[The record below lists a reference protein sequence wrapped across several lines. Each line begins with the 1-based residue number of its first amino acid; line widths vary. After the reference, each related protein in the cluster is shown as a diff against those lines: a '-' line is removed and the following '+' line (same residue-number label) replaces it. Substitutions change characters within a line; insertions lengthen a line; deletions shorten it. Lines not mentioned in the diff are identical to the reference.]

1 MPPAPVLRLRIA
13 ELLAERGM
21 TAYQLRQA
29 TGDRIPMS
37 TAYEFLKADRVRV
50 RLDQLALVAEA
61 LEVTPAELF
70 DYRPGKRKG

>member
-1 MPPAPVLRLRIA
+1 VPPAPTLRLRIA

-70 DYRPGKRKG
+70 DYRPGKRRA

>member
-13 ELLAERGM
+13 ELLAARGM

-29 TGDRIPMS
+29 TGDRIPMR
-37 TAYEFLKADRVRV
+37 TAYDFLRPDRVRV

-70 DYRPGKRKG
+70 DYRPAKRKG